1 MTPRR
6 IVLAA
11 ALAMAAWLAMF
22 GDTTPSRGIAEPI
35 ARASAS
41 IASRPAS
48 NNSSGST
55 APVGASALFFQP
67 VAANHAGKA
76 ERETMILALRT
87 RGEFIGGAVSAKH
100 GDDLFASQSWMPP
113 PPPPAK
119 PMPSPPPGAPPL
131 PFTYIGKKIEDA
143 VWEVYLAR
151 GDQTLIVREQ
161 TTIDGIYRVESIAP
175 PSLVLVYLPLNKMQT
190 LLIGGAD

>member
-35 ARASAS
+35 ARASALT
-41 IASRPAS
+41 ASKSA
-48 NNSSGST
+48 
-55 APVGASALFFQP
+55 APVGASPLLFQP

-100 GDDLFASQSWMPP
+100 GDDLFASKSWMPP

-143 VWEVYLAR
+143 IWEVYLAR

-161 TTIDGIYRVESIAP
+161 TTIDGMYRVESIAP